1 MVVPVL
7 TYGAEIWYLNDEDI
21 DNILS
26 FQRFA
31 GRRVQ
36 RFPHRTPRSSSFY
49 GLGRI
54 RLTTFILIKKL
65 LFVLSIIT
73 LEVDN
78 VIRKVFCNS
87 VESFTS
93 NIEQCRRNAY
103 RSPVYEICKSCEKFG
118 LLNMVI
124 SILKGD
130 TPIPSKRKW
139 SELVWRKGWELD
151 DNYRS
156 AINIMNKKT
165 KLLSSIMAG
174 SRYMVMVAIVG

>member
-1 MVVPVL
+1 MTLQLV
-7 TYGAEIWYLNDEDI
+7 
-21 DNILS
+21 
-26 FQRFA
+26 
-31 GRRVQ
+31 
-36 RFPHRTPRSSSFY
+36 
-49 GLGRI
+49 
-54 RLTTFILIKKL
+54 TFIYDMFLYAKCYVIHIVLDRIKIK
-65 LFVLSIIT
+65 SNQT

-156 AINIMNKKT
+156 AINIMNNKT
-165 KLLSSIMAG
+165 
-174 SRYMVMVAIVG
+174 